1 MSKATRV
8 VICLMLVV
16 CAVAFYVVPDPL
28 PIVDEILMT
37 LSAIVGVGKQIRG
50 ITMKNH
56 EDLEHKDSSE
66 RI

>member
-1 MSKATRV
+1 
-8 VICLMLVV
+8 MLVV

-56 EDLEHKDSSE
+56 EELEHKDSSE